1 MASSMLRP
9 PRDFV
14 PGGPQPAHS
23 IATTMS
29 TASPKTSLAPS
40 LAIAVDIGGTFTD
53 IALHDASSGQIWR
66 AKTPSVPGDPSQAFL
81 TGMRLALADA
91 GFAASLLERVLHGT
105 TVATNM
111 ILEDKGART
120 ALVTTKGFRHV
131 LTIGRQDIP
140 RRANY
145 LAWVK
150 PPRPVPASRVFEV
163 TERIG
168 AGGTVIEALDEAS
181 VRVAADPC
189 RAAKVEAVAV
199 CLLHSFANPAHEQR
213 AAEILR
219 AHLPGVAVTASSDV
233 LPVVRE
239 YERSLATVL
248 NAAVMPG
255 VSTYV
260 SRLEARLADEKV
272 TAPLL
277 LMQSNG
283 GVAGGATI
291 RRAPALTALSGP
303 AAGVVGARDMAA
315 ACGIRDIITVDI
327 GGTSADICLIKDGR
341 IALTQSGHVGNWPL
355 PLPMVD
361 MVTIGAGGGS
371 IATVDSG
378 SLTVGPQSAGAE
390 PGPAAYGRGGTMA
403 TVTDAHVVLGHLP
416 STLLGGR
423 MALDVAA
430 ASRAIDLRVADP
442 LGITRHAAAR
452 GILAIIDNNMMGA
465 LRLVSVERGHDPR
478 DFTLV
483 PFGGAGPLH
492 GCSLAA
498 LLGIKRV
505 LIPPAPG
512 VLCADGLLAA
522 DLKADFSRTLP
533 KAGAIDLERA
543 RAIYGDLSRQA
554 DDWLAAEQVS
564 PADRQQTKIALLRY
578 HGQGSELSIAWVDD
592 AAGVETAFAEAH
604 RTLYGFTL
612 DSAVELVTLRVEATG
627 RMPAPPRPLLAAGS
641 GAKSTATLPVHFAD
655 GTRDVPL
662 YERATLGTGDKISGP
677 AIISQ
682 LDATTLV
689 LPGWQGEVHPSGAIL
704 LVS

>member
-1 MASSMLRP
+1 
-9 PRDFV
+9 
-14 PGGPQPAHS
+14 
-23 IATTMS
+23 MS
-29 TASPKTSLAPS
+29 TASSKRS

-53 IALHDASSGQIWR
+53 IALHDASSGRIWR
-66 AKTPSVPGDPSQAFL
+66 AKTPSMPADPSQAFL
-81 TGMRLALADA
+81 TGVRLALAEA
-91 GFAASLLERVLHGT
+91 GFAAPALERVLHGT

-150 PPRPVPASRVFEV
+150 PARPVPASRVLEIR
-163 TERIG
+163 ERIG
-168 AGGTVIEALDEAS
+168 AGGVVIEPLDEES
-181 VRVAADPC
+181 VRAAAAAC
-189 RAAKVEAVAV
+189 RALEVEAVAI

-219 AHLPGVAVTASSDV
+219 ANLPGVAVTASSDV

-248 NAAVMPG
+248 NASVMPG
-255 VSTYV
+255 ISTYV
-260 SRLEARLADEKV
+260 SRLQARLTDEAV

-283 GVAGGATI
+283 GVAGAATI

-303 AAGVVGARDMAA
+303 AAGVVGARDVAA
-315 ACGIRDIITVDI
+315 ACGIKDIITVDI
-327 GGTSADICLIKDGR
+327 GGTSADICLLKDGK
-341 IALTQSGHVGNWPL
+341 IALTQSGHVGEWPL

-371 IATVDSG
+371 IARVDGG

-416 STLLGGR
+416 ATLLGGR
-423 MALDVAA
+423 MALDVEAA
-430 ASRAIDLRVADP
+430 GRAVDRQVADP
-442 LGITRHAAAR
+442 LGLARHAAAR

-522 DLKADFSRTLP
+522 SLKADFSRTLP
-533 KAGAIDLERA
+533 KAGAIDLDRVRDPCRA
-543 RAIYGDLSRQA
+543 RTPGRRLAGRRESVTGRPPAGEDRVAALSR
-554 DDWLAAEQVS
+554 
-564 PADRQQTKIALLRY
+564 PGR
-578 HGQGSELSIAWVDD
+578 
-592 AAGVETAFAEAH
+592 
-604 RTLYGFTL
+604 RTLDRL
-612 DSAVELVTLRVEATG
+612 G
-627 RMPAPPRPLLAAGS
+627 R
-641 GAKSTATLPVHFAD
+641 
-655 GTRDVPL
+655 
-662 YERATLGTGDKISGP
+662 
-677 AIISQ
+677 
-682 LDATTLV
+682 
-689 LPGWQGEVHPSGAIL
+689 
-704 LVS
+704 